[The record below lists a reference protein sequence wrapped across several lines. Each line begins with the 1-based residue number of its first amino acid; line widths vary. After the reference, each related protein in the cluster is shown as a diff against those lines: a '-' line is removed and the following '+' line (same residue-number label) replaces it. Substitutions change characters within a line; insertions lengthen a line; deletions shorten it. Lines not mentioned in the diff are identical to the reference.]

1 MSRLA
6 ECRHEAD
13 LVAAVTSGRWPAAVD
28 QALRE
33 HVASCAVCADVLQVA
48 EAMTA
53 LEQETLAD
61 TRLPAAGQVWWRAQ
75 VRARH
80 EAAAVAARPVMVAQ
94 AARRRRG
101 AWAGGRRR
109 VVEVGR
115 DCDAWPSTSGFDR
128 LGRRGDGGRA
138 GPAGDLR
145 RRPGVGAGLRPA
157 HCDHDPPTADRPA
170 FTDCSIAASHVV
182 AAARA
187 ASTDGWPAR

>member
-6 ECRHEAD
+6 ECRHEGD

-28 QALRE
+28 PAMRE
-33 HVASCAVCADVLQVA
+33 HVASCAVCSEVLQVA

-75 VRARH
+75 IRARH

-94 AARRRRG
+94 ALGGAAAVGLLAAVVSWKWATIATVALDFEPGGLAGRG
-101 AWAGGRRR
+101 NGGR
-109 VVEVGR
+109 V
-115 DCDAWPSTSGFDR
+115 
-128 LGRRGDGGRA
+128 

-145 RRPGVGAGLRPA
+145 RGPGSGERVFRPA
-157 HCDHDPPTADRPA
+157 RPV
-170 FTDCSIAASHVV
+170 AS
-182 AAARA
+182 R
-187 ASTDGWPAR
+187 RRR

>member
-6 ECRHEAD
+6 ECRHEGD

-28 QALRE
+28 PAMRE

-75 VRARH
+75 IRARH

-94 AARRRRG
+94 AVGGAAAVGLVAGVVSLAMGRHRDRG
-101 AWAGGRRR
+101 LRPR
-109 VVEVGR
+109 
-115 DCDAWPSTSGFDR
+115 PDR
-128 LGRRGDGGRA
+128 LARRGDGGRV

-145 RRPGVGAGLRPA
+145 RRQRSSRVRRAGLRPF
-157 HCDHDPPTADRPA
+157 PT
-170 FTDCSIAASHVV
+170 SV
-182 AAARA
+182 
-187 ASTDGWPAR
+187 